1 VRPTKKARKSSD
13 VYDFSRTFVPMYLR
27 FVENDHAGP
36 READEEGQVE
46 ADLSVPGIS
55 ASSPCD

>member
-1 VRPTKKARKSSD
+1 
-13 VYDFSRTFVPMYLR
+13 MYLR